1 MKRESYHLVQY
12 PVLKGRLRSMID
24 ILKSLFSFQLQLILL
39 TKCIQIKDDEILC
52 SKHVIGN

>member
-39 TKCIQIKDDEILC
+39 TKCIQIKDDEFFVQNM
-52 SKHVIGN
+52 S